1 MSIKVSDRRTG
12 VLAAIWVGFAFLQ
25 IALALYLHVRDYIGP
40 DFFKKFLAVINN
52 AYAPYVGA
60 IFTYFLV
67 SNKKSKRQGVNRRGP
82 FILALACSIG
92 WNLAVLAFTAPLVF
106 QSDPNVDSA
115 INAITVIGSV
125 LSWIPAP
132 AIGFYFAKSGD

>member
-1 MSIKVSDRRTG
+1 MSINASNRRTG

-40 DFFKKFLAVINN
+40 DYFKKFLAVINS

-67 SNKKSKRQGVNRRGP
+67 SNKQSKRRGVKDRP
-82 FILALACSIG
+82 FILALACSIV
-92 WNLAVLAFTAPLVF
+92 WNLALLAFTAPLVF
-106 QSDPNVDSA
+106 QSEPNVDVA
-115 INAITVIGSV
+115 INAITVIGSL

-132 AIGFYFAKSGD
+132 AIGIYFAKSGD